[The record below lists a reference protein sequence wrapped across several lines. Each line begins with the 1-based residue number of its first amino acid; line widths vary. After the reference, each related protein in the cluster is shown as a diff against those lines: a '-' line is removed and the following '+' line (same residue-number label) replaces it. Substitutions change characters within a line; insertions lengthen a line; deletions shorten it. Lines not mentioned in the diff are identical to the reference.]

1 MIKRKNINETPVGRD
16 PGYELFRQFKIE
28 IEKKYRKEH
37 SVQYYAN
44 ALNTQPRSL
53 NTVSQEYAGRSAG
66 EMIQERILLE
76 AQRYLYHEI
85 KNVKEIAYDLG
96 FDDPA
101 YFTRFFK
108 KHTGFAPQ
116 YFKEQ
121 KNLAPST

>member
-1 MIKRKNINETPVGRD
+1 
-16 PGYELFRQFKIE
+16 
-28 IEKKYRKEH
+28 
-37 SVQYYAN
+37 
-44 ALNTQPRSL
+44 
-53 NTVSQEYAGRSAG
+53 
-66 EMIQERILLE
+66 MIQERILLE

-116 YFKEQ
+116 YFKQQ
-121 KNLAPST
+121 KNLAPRT